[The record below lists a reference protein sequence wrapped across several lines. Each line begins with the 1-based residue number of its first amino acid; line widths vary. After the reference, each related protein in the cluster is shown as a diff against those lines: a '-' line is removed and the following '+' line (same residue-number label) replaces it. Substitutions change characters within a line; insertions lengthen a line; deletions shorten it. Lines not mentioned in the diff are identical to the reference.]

1 VEFKDL
7 VKLLKSN
14 RRTIV
19 SYGGL
24 FILFGVAFFYF
35 FPKTYKTAG
44 SFYVTRGVDLVERS
58 DFRYEGYYAQ
68 QAGTNYAETLIGLL
82 ESVDV
87 RRNALANLE
96 IPVTEST
103 LREAARNIKAK
114 KAAPQLVTLSVKG
127 SSPELAER
135 FWLVLSQEVIAVSD
149 KLNKNAGDSALSV
162 TLVED
167 TPVTYETFNN
177 VYLDIFIGL
186 AFGLLLG
193 SFVAVLKEYLS

>member
-1 VEFKDL
+1 M

-135 FWLVLSQEVIAVSD
+135 FWFILSQEVIAVSG

-162 TLVED
+162 TLVESA
-167 TPVTYETFNN
+167 PVTYETFNN
-177 VYLDIFIGL
+177 VYLNVFIGL

-193 SFVAVLKEYLS
+193 SFVVVLKEYLS